1 MEIVYPADLKG
12 AQARK
17 AYKLTLLN
25 NNADPHTQHLAESL
39 ALLELEFVEFREH
52 ILARLSE
59 SSSVQQLRDDVTQV
73 KGEFRLAIKELR
85 AEVTELQQ
93 DNQALR
99 AQLAKIKED
108 TLQRER
114 AFTREL
120 QDLREQ
126 LREHATTPCSTNTD
140 THCTPPQNTVPPPDT
155 DTQHLFA
162 LPEHSDTTTLPVT
175 QESQTHPTDTPA
187 VSNTQPCPDT
197 QPPSD
202 TQSPSSNRAEKPK
215 PQVVLLMDSNG
226 KFLEAKRLFPGQEV
240 QAIRCSNTGRA
251 MELLKREKLGNPS
264 CIVVHTGT
272 NDLCNMHHRT
282 ASAVWK
288 VAERAAQL
296 FPDSRVVMSTLLP
309 RADTPPHI
317 LQEINSEIARGC
329 ATLPNVHLAHHST
342 IHSWHLYDGL
352 HLNQEGVKI
361 FAKTLKDAALG
372 RNHRLYKN
380 MDKATVTSVVY
391 AIRLMSLFD

>member
-1 MEIVYPADLKG
+1 MEIVYPAELQE

-17 AYKLTLLN
+17 TYELTLIS
-25 NNADPHTQHLAESL
+25 NNAEEHT
-39 ALLELEFVEFREH
+39 
-52 ILARLSE
+52 LARLSE
-59 SSSVQQLRDDVTQV
+59 SSSVQQLKDDITQV
-73 KGEFRLAIKELR
+73 KSEFRLAIKELR

-93 DNQALR
+93 DNQVLR
-99 AQLAKIKED
+99 AQLAKIKEN

-140 THCTPPQNTVPPPDT
+140 TLHSPQNTVPPPDT
-155 DTQHLFA
+155 DTQPLSA

-240 QAIRCSNTGRA
+240 QAIRCSNIGRA

-296 FPDSRVVMSTLLP
+296 FPDSRVVMSTQLP

-329 ATLPNVHLAHHST
+329 AMLPNVHLAHHST
-342 IHSWHLYDGL
+342 IHSGHLYDGL
-352 HLNQEGVKI
+352 QEGVKI

-372 RNHRLYKN
+372 RNPTTPYTAAPELRCSPEEIPPIHPPPLPPQNWEK
-380 MDKATVTSVVY
+380 
-391 AIRLMSLFD
+391 